1 MQVKKFQSMH
11 NRAMERSELCAKL
24 ITATNSEVQLAP
36 LLLAAT
42 GGACQLAD
50 CSHSLLC
57 VPHRRCG
64 AQCVYHANRCAC
76 MCMYRFHPSIDV
88 SIHRNGGLQSL
99 NAVRSTRAYACGARG
114 AEATFLNVASSRF
127 ARSVLARCLS
137 HLCLLPRSILP
148 RSCCI
153 LYACWMLHAACRVLR
168 ALPVGWC
175 MLPAA
180 RNVSKLVCC
189 TLHTCAWHACALHA
203 LARPAQV
210 PLRRR
215 VARARAAHRR
225 RQAAALP
232 LHPGSTR
239 G

>member
-1 MQVKKFQSMH
+1 MCLCLSLYIHIHICHITSYCVDEHAQPPGFCFQVKKFQSMH

-57 VPHRRCG
+57 VPHRHCG
-64 AQCVYHANRCAC
+64 ARADITQIDAHVCVCIDSSIH
-76 MCMYRFHPSIDV
+76 RFIYSSKSRTAVTQFRASAPRGARAYIMQIDAYVCIYPSIHLSIDV
-88 SIHRNGGLQSL
+88 SIHRNRGLQSL

-127 ARSVLARCLS
+127 AHSVLARCLF
-137 HLCLLPRSILP
+137 HRCLLPRSILP

-153 LYACWMLHAACRVLR
+153 L
-168 ALPVGWC
+168 
-175 MLPAA
+175 
-180 RNVSKLVCC
+180 
-189 TLHTCAWHACALHA
+189 
-203 LARPAQV
+203 
-210 PLRRR
+210 
-215 VARARAAHRR
+215 
-225 RQAAALP
+225 
-232 LHPGSTR
+232 
-239 G
+239 